1 MNGERRMNELH
12 SNIMSL
18 HLQFQPGFRWQKGA
32 FEGRSLVLELVCHLL
47 HRYKLNTV
55 VLQKVLD

>member
-32 FEGRSLVLELVCHLL
+32 FGGRSLVLELVCHLL

-55 VLQKVLD
+55 ML